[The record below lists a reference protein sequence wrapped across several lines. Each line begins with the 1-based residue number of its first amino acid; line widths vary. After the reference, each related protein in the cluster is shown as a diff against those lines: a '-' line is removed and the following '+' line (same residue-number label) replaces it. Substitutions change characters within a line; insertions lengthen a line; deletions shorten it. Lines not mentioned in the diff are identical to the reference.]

1 MIHDKFEFLLK
12 KTTSSRKTKKRAL
25 NIPRALSN
33 INKYVI
39 DAKNWA

>member
-12 KTTSSRKTKKRAL
+12 KNKFIENNKKRAL

-33 INKYVI
+33 INEYVI